1 MDVFIE
7 IVKTKKDDHRENLTW
22 LINYAT
28 GDAKEMPKNC
38 IQLPVEI
45 GFETA
50 QRLFP
55 YKYGGPNRIT
65 AAYTKEIKLCSQIKA
80 GNADIY

>member
-1 MDVFIE
+1 
-7 IVKTKKDDHRENLTW
+7 
-22 LINYAT
+22 
-28 GDAKEMPKNC
+28 MPKNC

-50 QRLFP
+50 QRLFS

-65 AAYTKEIKLCSQIKA
+65 AAYTKEIKFCSQIKA